1 MIAGHVE
8 NRVFGPPGTGKT
20 TFITKQLRKWASE
33 YGSDA
38 LAALSFTRA
47 AATELAGRDLP
58 LKRSQVGTLHSF
70 AYRALDG
77 PEMTEGHTRE
87 FNDEHPAYAL
97 SLDERGSLDV
107 DDPTVERISATEGDR
122 LLTRME
128 VLRARMVPREGWP
141 SSVRGFADAWEHWK
155 HESGRVDFT
164 DLIEHALRDVRWC
177 PGTPSVG
184 CFDEVQDFTPL
195 ELSLVRSWGAHMD
208 VLLLAGDDDQCIYG
222 FKGATPDAFLDPPV
236 DDDHKRVLSQSW
248 RVPRAVHAAAQQWI
262 ERLTRREQKHY
273 EPRADAEG
281 SARVMGTANYRI
293 PELAVR
299 EAIEHAEEGRT
310 VMLLTTC
317 AYMLDPIKALLRRE
331 AVPFHNPY
339 RRKRGDWNPLAP
351 GGPRRRTASDRLLAF
366 LRPQESAWDD
376 DACWWRGEDLK
387 AWIDPLRAK
396 GLLAR
401 GAKTRAD
408 ALPGVEPVDLDVFD
422 ALWDPETIADLL
434 PHVYAGDLDWF
445 ASSLLASKAKS
456 FDYPL
461 RVARRHGARVLRE
474 RPRIVVGTIHSVKGG
489 EADVVYLFPDLS
501 MPGMREWEAGGEQ
514 RDGIVRQMYVGM
526 TRAREHLVVCG
537 RATPMAVEPLA
548 LVGTGAS

>member
-1 MIAGHVE
+1 MTVTE
-8 NRVFGPPGTGKT
+8 RRVFGPPGTGKT
-20 TFITKQLRKWASE
+20 TFIGNQLRKWAGE

-38 LAALSFTRA
+38 LVAISFTRA
-47 AATELAGRDLP
+47 AATEIAGRDLP
-58 LKRSQVGTLHSF
+58 LKRAQVGTLHSF

-77 PEMTEGHTRE
+77 PDLTEGHVRE

-97 SLDERGSLDV
+97 SLDERGRVDV
-107 DDPTVERISATEGDR
+107 DEPISDRVSATEGDR
-122 LLTRME
+122 LLARME
-128 VLRARMVPREGWP
+128 VLRAQQIDRAGWP
-141 SSVRGFADAWEHWK
+141 SSVRGFGDAWEHWK
-155 HESGRVDFT
+155 HDSERVDFT

-177 PGTPSVG
+177 PGLPSIG

-195 ELSLVRSWGAHMD
+195 ELALVRAWGAHMD

-236 DDDHKRVLSQSW
+236 PDEHKRILSQSY
-248 RVPRAVHAAAQQWI
+248 RVPARVHAAASQWV
-262 ERLTRREQKHY
+262 ERLTRREPKHY
-273 EPRADAEG
+273 EPRENAEG
-281 SARVMGTANYRI
+281 AVRVMHTANYKV

-299 EAIEHAEEGRT
+299 EAIEHADAGRT

-351 GGPRRRTASDRLLAF
+351 GGPRRRTSSDRLLAY
-366 LRPQESAWDD
+366 LRTQESAWGD

-387 AWIDPLRAK
+387 SWVDPLRAK
-396 GLLAR
+396 ELLAR
-401 GAKTRAD
+401 GAKTQIES
-408 ALPGVEPVDLDVFD
+408 LPGVEPVDLAVFD
-422 ALWDPETIADLL
+422 ALWDPEHMERHL
-434 PHVYAGDLDWF
+434 PRVYAGDLDWY
-445 ASSLLASKAKS
+445 AEHLLASRAKA

-461 RVARRHGARVLRE
+461 RVARRRGAAILRE

-501 MPGMREWEAGGEQ
+501 APGMREWEEGRVS
-514 RDGIVRQMYVGM
+514 RDGLIRQIYVGM
-526 TRAREHLVVCG
+526 TRAREQLVVCG
-537 RATPMAVEPLA
+537 RATPMAVEPMA
-548 LVGTGAS
+548 IVGNTST